1 MNAVLVLL
9 VLIIDS
15 VMAGGQ
21 LSSAYVVAPSGG
33 SYAGSSY
40 AGSSYAESSYGGGSY
55 SSAEAT
61 VDIEEWADTVD
72 IVDMVVDI
80 VEWAATVVDINR
92 MLYVVVACVVDSKVA
107 LEKNVRRM
115 DRFYALISR

>member
-1 MNAVLVLL
+1 
-9 VLIIDS
+9 
-15 VMAGGQ
+15 MAGGQ

-92 MLYVVVACVVDSKVA
+92 MLYVVVACVVDSKTTFHSSSLFPQVA